1 MGKFKEKPR
10 YNVIS
15 MRVSDEEK
23 LALEEMSIRGQ
34 TNINNLMREALAV
47 YTSIISSVPAIE
59 NVSQKQVTYVTNR
72 FNNQC

>member
-23 LALEEMSIRGQ
+23 LALEEMSISGQ

-47 YTSIISSVPAIE
+47 YTSIISSVPTIE
-59 NVSQKQVTYVTNR
+59 TCNR
-72 FNNQC
+72 SKLHT